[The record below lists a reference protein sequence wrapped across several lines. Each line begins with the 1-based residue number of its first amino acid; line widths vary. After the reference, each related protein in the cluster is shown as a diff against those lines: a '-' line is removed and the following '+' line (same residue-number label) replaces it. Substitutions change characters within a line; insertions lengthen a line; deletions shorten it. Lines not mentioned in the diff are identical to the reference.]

1 MNDGKSS
8 VERLFQE
15 IERLKGKPPSI
26 QVAVRVEE
34 VFSSLAENISTVLQ
48 SANYIEQLDLVRG
61 ISKKFVEVRDLDQ
74 LAQDILNGA
83 STLIPF
89 TDGSIGLVDEGVI
102 RFPYAIGKNKD
113 SVMHYETPVGK
124 GLTGWVV
131 LHRISQ
137 NVGDTSKDERYEGQI
152 GDTNSE
158 LDVPIIYGNENLGV
172 INIESNDFYAFTDK
186 DVYLLETLADA
197 AAIAI
202 KNVQFLEQIEARTK
216 IIERLTS
223 TLEYPDVVELILET
237 VFELI
242 KCTEASVGVVD
253 NIKREI
259 RFTFASGPS
268 KKEVEEF
275 NISIDMGL
283 TGWVVRNNQSVRVD
297 DVTKDD
303 RYEPQIQKTRSELDI
318 PLLFAGK
325 VIGVLNAESPN
336 IAAFTEEDQHLL
348 EDIAPYAALALRHA
362 VIYED
367 IRQKFKLEHQLR
379 GFSER
384 RAIIGDV
391 SGNIVHDVNGAVG
404 KIRIDAKE
412 IIEHSN
418 ENSVTS
424 KAHKI
429 IEHADKVTTLIQDF
443 QNRRDNYLM
452 KSGPLDVNEII
463 AKAIEEAEV
472 PSNIVIVSK
481 LEKNLRL
488 SFAAKEQLK
497 KVFLSIIN
505 NAVTAMP
512 DGGELWIGSY
522 QQGDSILV
530 RIKDTGLG
538 ILKEDQPRI
547 FNDDFSKNDKRQ
559 GLGFGLSWSRLYI
572 NSVQGDIELENSEVG
587 KGTIFVVTLPVH
599 VEGERFENE
608 ESNDGKQS

>member
-1 MNDGKSS
+1 MKDGKSS
-8 VERLFQE
+8 VERLLKE

-26 QVAVRVEE
+26 QAAVRTEE

-61 ISKKFVEVRDLDQ
+61 ISKKFVEVHDLGE

-83 STLIPF
+83 NTLIPF
-89 TDGSIGLVDEGVI
+89 TDGSIGLVNEGVI

-113 SVMHYETPVGK
+113 SVMRYETPVGK

-131 LHRISQ
+131 LHRVSQ

-152 GDTNSE
+152 GNTNSE
-158 LDVPIIYGNENLGV
+158 LDVPIIYGNESLGV
-172 INIESNDFYAFTDK
+172 INIESNEFNVFSDK

-202 KNVQFLEQIEARTK
+202 KNVQFLEQIEARTR

-223 TLEYPDVVELILET
+223 TLEYPDVLGLILET
-237 VFELI
+237 VFELV
-242 KCTEASVGVVD
+242 KCTEASVGVVNNLNKKID
-253 NIKREI
+253 
-259 RFTFASGPS
+259 FTVATGPS
-268 KKEVEEF
+268 KKAVEEF
-275 NISIDMGL
+275 SIGTDKGL
-283 TGWVVRNNQSVRVD
+283 TGWVARNSKSVRVD
-297 DVTKDD
+297 DVMKDD
-303 RYEPQIQKTRSELDI
+303 RYESQIQKTRSELDI
-318 PLLFAGK
+318 PLVFAGK

-336 IAAFTEEDQHLL
+336 VAAFTEEDQHLL

-367 IRQKFKLEHQLR
+367 IRKKFKLEHQLR

-391 SGNIVHDVNGAVG
+391 SGNIVHDVNAAVG
-404 KIRIDAKE
+404 LIRLDAKE

-418 ENSVTS
+418 ENSVTRE
-424 KAHKI
+424 AHKI
-429 IEHADKVTTLIQDF
+429 IEHAERVSTLIQDF
-443 QNRRDNYLM
+443 RDRRDNYLV
-452 KSGPLDVNEII
+452 KSGPLDVNEIVTQ
-463 AKAIEEAEV
+463 AITEASI
-472 PSNIVIVSK
+472 PSNIVVVSE

-497 KVFLSIIN
+497 KVFLSLIN

-512 DGGELWIGSY
+512 DGGGLWVESH
-522 QQGDSILV
+522 QQTDSILV
-530 RIKDTGLG
+530 RVKDTGVG
-538 ILKEDQPRI
+538 ILKEDQPHI
-547 FNDDFSKNDKRQ
+547 FDDDFSKNDKRQ
-559 GLGFGLSWSRLYI
+559 GLGFGLSWSRLYT

-587 KGTIFVVTLPVH
+587 KGTIFVVTLPVY
-599 VEGERFENE
+599 VEGERFNE
-608 ESNDGKQS
+608 EERNDGV